1 MLLPV
6 GPQDVGEAY
15 HCIMRSPRVPIGH
28 HKGSP
33 ADPRGPPILH
43 WEHPVS
49 HPTLNIIG
57 FTLVKRA
64 FMKVTLFRHGVDRG
78 RRRRDPRAPKGPQR
92 VP

>member
-6 GPQDVGEAY
+6 GREDVGEAY
-15 HCIMRSPRVPIGH
+15 HTIMRPPRVPIGH

-43 WEHPVS
+43 REHPVS

-64 FMKVTLFRHGVDRG
+64 FLKVTLFRHGVDRG
-78 RRRRDPRAPKGPQR
+78 RRRREPRAPKGPQR
-92 VP
+92 GP